1 MKKLTLPLIVLAAA
15 TLGACSSGPQVR
27 TTSTGGEIYA
37 APPGMTARAGVG
49 KVADLVDPMGPVA
62 GTSTQRMTLRMEDGS
77 EQVID
82 RRGPQLAYGER
93 VRVR

>member
-1 MKKLTLPLIVLAAA
+1 MKTLTLPLAVLAAA
-15 TLGACSSGPQVR
+15 TLSACGGSPVQ

-37 APPGMTARAGVG
+37 APPGMTAHAGTG
-49 KVADLVDPMGPVA
+49 KITDLVDPMGPVA
-62 GTSTQRMTLRMEDGS
+62 GTSTQRMTLLMQDGS

-82 RRGPQLAYGER
+82 RRGPQLAFGER